1 MTLREFTSGKA
12 IAARSAISFDMNFL
26 WAVFFLIALL
36 LLPSTALAQD
46 PLSASLCTVIKWFTG
61 GLGRAIAT
69 LGILVVAIGA
79 LMGKVS
85 WQLGVTVV
93 VGISVMFGAAQLVDL
108 LLMGTTNVT
117 AVGLC
122 DQYTETPGAGAIE
135 RVLCNLAD
143 MANSATGKAFG
154 TFAIITLGVT
164 ALMGK
169 LSPAMSLL
177 SAVGIAMLFGANEL
191 ATSLA
196 NAVGQTEF
204 GEVCSPPE
212 TDDPLFD
219 EDAVTADA
227 DFNGALD
234 AGSELT
240 SDRVGAVG
248 QGGLTTEGLYERV
261 REGESFSIP
270 SALKP
275 IDEGSREVQSRDVPS
290 AVDAGTTLTG
300 ERVGARGQG
309 QLNGPSGV
317 KALDDGDAITT
328 PDLYAPVGNGGALNG
343 ERVGANPNREVQEL
357 TPIQGELR
365 PESNNSGG
373 N

>member
-26 WAVFFLIALL
+26 WAAFFLIALL

-122 DQYTETPGAGAIE
+122 DQYANTPGAGAIE

-227 DFNGALD
+227 DFNGALG

-240 SDRVGAVG
+240 SARVGAVG
-248 QGGLTTEGLYERV
+248 EGGLTTESLYERV
-261 REGESFSIP
+261 REGDNF
-270 SALKP
+270 LTTLTGNKP
-275 IDEGSREVQSRDVPS
+275 IDEGSRDIQSLGGPG

-300 ERVGARGQG
+300 ERVGA
-309 QLNGPSGV
+309 
-317 KALDDGDAITT
+317 I
-328 PDLYAPVGNGGALNG
+328 
-343 ERVGANPNREVQEL
+343 ANPDVQKL
-357 TPIQGELR
+357 APIQGQLR